1 MNKIMILARGILEE
15 AKKMGADY
23 AQCSASESEKK
34 EFNVDGGRFS
44 LMRTLY
50 NRNVTIT
57 VLKDQRKGTV
67 QINRFDAETVKAAV
81 GDALNAAES
90 GKPDPAWEYAMGPIE
105 KDFIEGQPECDTDK
119 LFERTKELLEM
130 IGERHPKILMEQMIT
145 SHDSGKVV
153 YANTNDVTYRSHW
166 GAYSFS
172 LMYSGHEGEKSTSFY
187 GSDVT
192 LKTLDK
198 PVIDCGFIE
207 RDLAMVEKQL
217 DPKPLEGKFTGPVV
231 LAPYALSEIVLWTI
245 MGNFVSDS
253 CLIDGTSIWKDKLGE
268 TVADPCFSMSFRPFC
283 DDVVVPNR
291 YTGEGYP
298 AENFDLIKDGK
309 LVSFCLSQY
318 GANKTGGKRAGN
330 DGSNMTVRCGDKT
343 LEEIIAGIDKGIL
356 VMRFSGGSPAP
367 SGEYSGV
374 AKNSFLIENGKIST
388 ALTETMISGC
398 VPDMLRQIRAISS
411 DTLKD
416 GNGSLPFIAFDGITI
431 SGK

>member
-1 MNKIMILARGILEE
+1 MDKIMKLARDILDE
-15 AKKMGADY
+15 AKKQGADY
-23 AQCSASESEKK
+23 SQCSVSESEKK

-67 QINRFDAETVKAAV
+67 QVNRFDADTVKAAV
-81 GDALNAAES
+81 QDALNAAES
-90 GKPDPAWEYAMGPIE
+90 GKPDPAWEYARGPIE
-105 KDFIEGQPECDTDK
+105 KDFVEGQPECDTDK
-119 LFERTKELLEM
+119 LFERTKELLET
-130 IGERHPKILMEQMIT
+130 IGKRHPKILMEQMIT
-145 SHDSGKVV
+145 SHDSGRIV

-192 LKTLDK
+192 LKKLDK

-268 TVADPCFSMSFRPFC
+268 TVADPRFSMSFEPFS
-283 DDVVVPNR
+283 DDVVVPSR

-298 AENFDLIKDGK
+298 TENFDLIKDGK

-330 DGSNMTVRCGDKT
+330 DGSNMTVRSGDKT

-374 AKNSFLIENGKIST
+374 AKNSFLIENGQISS

-398 VPDMLRQIRAISS
+398 VPDMLKHIREISS

-416 GNGSLPFIAFDGITI
+416 GNGSMPFIAFDGVTI